1 MFDTGNAAGTTTS
14 HNTAAAGVDAAA
26 VSDACVAGLSV
37 YAARCRSRENRARAQ
52 VVETACEI
60 AEIRFA
66 DAEDCDGDPLTV
78 MRSVV

>member
-1 MFDTGNAAGTTTS
+1 MFDTGSAAGATTS
-14 HNTAAAGVDAAA
+14 HPAAAADWAAAAA

-60 AEIRFA
+60 AEIRF
-66 DAEDCDGDPLTV
+66 
-78 MRSVV
+78 